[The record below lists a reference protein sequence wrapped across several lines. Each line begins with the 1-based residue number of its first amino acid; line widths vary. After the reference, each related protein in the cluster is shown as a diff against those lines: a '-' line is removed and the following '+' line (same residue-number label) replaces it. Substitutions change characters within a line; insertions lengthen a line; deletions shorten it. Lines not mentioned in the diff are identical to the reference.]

1 MTQLKNQ
8 AIQTA
13 LLGKWDE
20 AIVINQSML
29 DESPEDID
37 TLNRLAFAHASL
49 GNGKEAKA
57 LYQKVLTLDAQNPI
71 ALRNLKR
78 VNEGSSTMK
87 SSMTSTTLVSNLFI
101 EEPGKTKVIELVNVA
116 DKKVI
121 APLRS
126 GETLLLGVKR
136 MKIFLNDQDK
146 QYIGMLPDDVGT
158 RLIRF
163 IEGGNTYDS
172 YVKSVENNKV
182 TVFIREVKRVT
193 KFKNQ
198 PSFLS
203 TDRTKLF
210 SGNKSPKIDAGS
222 EDKAYDED
230 DTSEPEEE

>member
-1 MTQLKNQ
+1 MET
-8 AIQTA
+8 
-13 LLGKWDE
+13 
-20 AIVINQSML
+20 S
-29 DESPEDID
+29 
-37 TLNRLAFAHASL
+37 HH
-49 GNGKEAKA
+49 
-57 LYQKVLTLDAQNPI
+57 QKG
-71 ALRNLKR
+71 